1 MATIIKTS
9 YYREV
14 RRMEKRDWL
23 IQKRKEKGMFQRDV
37 ADYAGISV
45 QFYSRM
51 ETGERRPSPSLAK
64 KVAGILDFPWTK
76 FYE

>member
-1 MATIIKTS
+1 
-9 YYREV
+9 
-14 RRMEKRDWL
+14 MEKRDWL
-23 IQKRKEKGMFQRDV
+23 IQKRKEKGLLQRDI
-37 ADYAGISV
+37 AASAGISI

-51 ETGERRPSPSLAK
+51 ETVERRPSPSVAK